1 MIKLL
6 LSILSV
12 SRALRTKPSPSFK
25 TITGPS
31 ELKEYPFSPKDFV
44 EFWSSLGYTT
54 KLKPGSGLDFRNYHK
69 SSKSG
74 PNGPALWT
82 SFNDLLSLD
91 PDILSDIYI
100 MGGGKLKGYIELL
113 LKYSEFLNH
122 YFRAHSGLIRKLIYF
137 SDREGKTREVAIF
150 DYFSQTSLIPLH
162 KYLFKVLK
170 KIPQDF
176 TFDQT
181 GFERSLKGAEIY
193 YSIDLTAFTDRFPV
207 RLNKDLI
214 EVRIGPERANA

>member
-1 MIKLL
+1 
-6 LSILSV
+6 
-12 SRALRTKPSPSFK
+12 
-25 TITGPS
+25 
-31 ELKEYPFSPKDFV
+31 
-44 EFWSSLGYTT
+44 
-54 KLKPGSGLDFRNYHK
+54 
-69 SSKSG
+69 
-74 PNGPALWT
+74 
-82 SFNDLLSLD
+82 
-91 PDILSDIYI
+91 
-100 MGGGKLKGYIELL
+100 MGGGKLKSYMELL

-122 YFRAHSGLIRKLIYF
+122 YFRSQPGLIRKLIYF

-162 KYLFKVLK
+162 KYLFRVLK

-207 RLNKDLI
+207 RLNKDLL
-214 EVRIGPERANA
+214 EVRIGPERADA